1 MSSNPNPV
9 PQTVSDTHY
18 RILKITSAL
27 VYLLVVL
34 GGIVCITDSSSA
46 CPDWPWCYGR
56 LIPPLEVKAIIEY
69 THRFFTMV
77 TSFFLIATL
86 VMGWVKT
93 PKVKPLKWLP
103 VLTLLLTGAV
113 SFFGARVVLSG
124 LTPIQAAMDLG
135 FALLVLAVMLVTTM
149 VAYAYRENPGALPRF
164 SFKRPL
170 TSLSFLTSLLIFA
183 VLDSGV
189 LVAQKGSVI
198 RCVGWP
204 MYFGQLAPS
213 NINSLPHIARLIL
226 AAIASLIIIYLVVQT
241 RKTSDKSSPIRRTA
255 NVLGLFFAFEILI
268 GIIMIAVG
276 YQIVLLG
283 FFVVSVVALWGASVI
298 LSALLGFSETS

>member
-1 MSSNPNPV
+1 MSDNSTPT

-18 RILKITSAL
+18 RVLKITAAL

-56 LIPPLEVKAIIEY
+56 LIPPLEIKAIIEY

-77 TSFFLIATL
+77 TGFFLIATL
-86 VMGWVKT
+86 VMGWIKT
-93 PKVKPLKWLP
+93 PKIKPLKWLP
-103 VLTLLLTGAV
+103 ALTLLLTGAV

-135 FALLVLAVMLVTTM
+135 FALLVLAVRLITTV
-149 VAYAYRENPGALPRF
+149 VAYSYRENPEALPRF
-164 SFKRPL
+164 SFKQPL
-170 TSLSFLTSLLIFA
+170 TRLSLLTSLLIFA
-183 VLDSGV
+183 ILDSGV

-213 NINSLPHIARLIL
+213 NVNTPPQIARLIL
-226 AAIASLIIIYLVVQT
+226 AAIASLLIIYLVVQS
-241 RKTSDKSSPIRRTA
+241 RKILEKSSPIHRIA
-255 NVLGLFFAFEILI
+255 NALGLFFTFEILV
-268 GIIMIAVG
+268 GVIMIAKG
-276 YQIVLLG
+276 YHVLLLG
-283 FFVVSVVALWGASVI
+283 CFVVSVVALWGTSVI
-298 LSALLGFSETS
+298 LSALLGFSEIR

>member
-1 MSSNPNPV
+1 MSDNSTPT

-18 RILKITSAL
+18 RVLKITAAL

-77 TSFFLIATL
+77 TGLFLIATL
-86 VMGWVKT
+86 IMGWIKT

-124 LTPIQAAMDLG
+124 LTPIQAALDLG
-135 FALLVLAVMLVTTM
+135 LALLVLATMLVTTL
-149 VAYAYRENPGALPRF
+149 VAYAYRENPGESPRF
-164 SFKRPL
+164 TFKQPL
-170 TSLSFLTSLLIFA
+170 TKLSLLTALLIFA

-204 MYFGQLAPS
+204 MYFGQLAPGNLS
-213 NINSLPHIARLIL
+213 TPAHIIRLIL
-226 AAIASLIIIYLVVQT
+226 AAIASLIIIYLVVQS
-241 RKTSDKSSPIRRTA
+241 RKTRDKSSLIHRIA
-255 NVLGLFFAFEILI
+255 NALGLFFAFEILV
-268 GIIMIAVG
+268 GIIMIATG
-276 YQIVLLG
+276 YHVLLLG

-298 LSALLGFSETS
+298 LSALLGFTETS

>member
-1 MSSNPNPV
+1 MSDNSTLT
-9 PQTVSDTHY
+9 PQTISDTHY

-27 VYLLVVL
+27 VFLLVVL

-77 TSFFLIATL
+77 TGFFLIATL
-86 VMGWVKT
+86 VMGWIKT
-93 PKVKPLKWLP
+93 PKIKPLKWLP

-124 LTPIQAAMDLG
+124 LSPIQAAIDLG
-135 FALLVLAVMLVTTM
+135 FALLVLAVMLATTV
-149 VAYAYRENPGALPRF
+149 VAYAYRKNPGAPPRF
-164 SFKRPL
+164 SFKQPL
-170 TSLSFLTSLLIFA
+170 TRFSLLTSLLIFA

-189 LVAQKGSVI
+189 LVAQKGSVV

-204 MYFGQLAPS
+204 LYFGQLAPQ
-213 NINSLPHIARLIL
+213 NLNSPPHIARLVL
-226 AAIASLIIIYLVVQT
+226 AAIASLVIICLVLQT
-241 RKTSDKSSPIRRTA
+241 RKTLDKSSPIRRTA
-255 NVLGLFFAFEILI
+255 NAVGLFFAFEILI
-268 GIIMIAVG
+268 GIIMIAAG
-276 YQIVLLG
+276 YKILLLG
-283 FFVVSVVALWGASVI
+283 CFVIAVIALWGTSVI
-298 LSALLGFSETS
+298 LSALLGFFEIR